1 MNMDNDSIKLAS
13 ELGRL
18 DFVSALLAII
28 ALFLALAAI
37 PYYIFIY
44 NVIKVKT
51 NNMLT
56 KKLTET
62 EATIQNKVET
72 FLAQMKDKVESS
84 IIEEMETKIP
94 QLTAEYFELARNII
108 DNDIANRIA
117 GSQEID
123 ENDE

>member
-1 MNMDNDSIKLAS
+1 MDNDSIKLAS